1 MEVRETDASVI
12 LESGVLA
19 VHGEVS
25 PLVACQ
31 QLLGAVD
38 GHDVGEQSGDAVHE
52 AVDVGE
58 ELGVRHRHRVG
69 CRLVV
74 VDLAVLI
81 GLALHKDGLETVH
94 RVLGGLAR
102 VTVSYNAGIDELT
115 LCDHR
120 DGDVIQH
127 LRQDVVLDDVA
138 GDRHIRHSL
147 ALLVEI
153 EQPALEHI
161 GRLDQ
166 HVQLVTA
173 IRNPDRSELGRSLR
187 SPFRCELL

>member
-74 VDLAVLI
+74 VDLAI
-81 GLALHKDGLETVH
+81 
-94 RVLGGLAR
+94 
-102 VTVSYNAGIDELT
+102 
-115 LCDHR
+115 
-120 DGDVIQH
+120 
-127 LRQDVVLDDVA
+127 
-138 GDRHIRHSL
+138 
-147 ALLVEI
+147 LV
-153 EQPALEHI
+153 
-161 GRLDQ
+161 
-166 HVQLVTA
+166 
-173 IRNPDRSELGRSLR
+173 
-187 SPFRCELL
+187 